1 MANKNFSFFPKE
13 RLSRA
18 VLADDLT
25 KPKERQKSEIE
36 SVDFSS
42 EPNERIADAEGFS
55 FSESSMFGEAFGT
68 GNLDEDL
75 DQIIADQNGTDG
87 EMNAELEG
95 SDIPMESQS
104 FDIDFDLQTDTIT
117 EVWDNLR
124 RGGWSIAYERLITK
138 AEGNEE
144 LRMVYD
150 HLKWKASRTSEEM
163 QLFKRLDEF
172 FNEHNALRI
181 EFLES
186 IPYSEKQK
194 ERFGK
199 ILQYFIHKWTGASDG
214 KLPDWLIFAAIIAGP
229 EIKVGTTLWRIS
241 KEMPKMD
248 LDMAELK
255 KILGKN

>member
-36 SVDFSS
+36 SVDFASDL
-42 EPNERIADAEGFS
+42 NEGISDSDGFS
-55 FSESSMFGEAFGT
+55 FSETTMFGEAFGA

-75 DQIIADQNGTDG
+75 DQLIDQQNEQKEEVG
-87 EMNAELEG
+87 AQLEG
-95 SDIPMESQS
+95 SNIPNESHS
-104 FDIDFDLQTDTIT
+104 FDINFDLQTETIT

-124 RGGWSIAYERLITK
+124 RGGWSIAYEKLIIK

-150 HLKWKASRTSEEM
+150 HLKWKASRSSEEM

-172 FNEHNALRI
+172 FNEHHSLRT
-181 EFLES
+181 EFLDS

-199 ILQYFIHKWTGASDG
+199 ILQYFIYKWTGATDG